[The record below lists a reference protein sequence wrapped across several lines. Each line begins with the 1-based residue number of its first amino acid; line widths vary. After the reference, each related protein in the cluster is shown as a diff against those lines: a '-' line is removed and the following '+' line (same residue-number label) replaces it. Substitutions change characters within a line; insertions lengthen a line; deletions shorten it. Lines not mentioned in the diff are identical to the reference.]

1 MARLLD
7 RYRDEIRPQLREE
20 LGGVNAMAI
29 PRLTKVVLSMGT
41 GSPTVDRN
49 RGGIA
54 AADLATI
61 AGQKP
66 EMRRAKKSVSNF
78 KTRDGYEVGCR
89 VTLRGRRM
97 YEFVDRLINAAIP
110 RLRDF
115 RGLNPKSFDGSG
127 NYSMGIPDQSIFPE
141 IDTAKMTYNQGLNVT
156 FVTTAESDADGW
168 ALLTKLGM
176 PFRKE
181 QERGN

>member
-1 MARLLD
+1 MN
-7 RYRDEIRPQLREE
+7 P
-20 LGGVNAMAI
+20 MAI
-29 PRLTKVVLSMGT
+29 PRLSKVVLSMGT

-54 AADLATI
+54 AGDLATI

-141 IDTAKMTYNQGLNVT
+141 IDPAKMTYNQGLNVT

-176 PFRKE
+176 PFRKTE
-181 QERGN
+181 ERGN